1 MFVGSADLRSLR
13 ASPPE
18 TARHA
23 LLNENLPR
31 PLGILSC
38 AQRKIPPRC
47 RPHIFPLINTR
58 QTPDDWLTRHHW
70 QRLTQVTIGWPTF
83 RSTCSLG
90 TLQTAPGRRW
100 QQPAAGNWPGAA
112 VCSVGRFSW
121 FGRARVSFKGSIV
134 LIDPTPPPTFTGQPF
149 MIYVKDFVIDR
160 LTRDL

>member
-47 RPHIFPLINTR
+47 RPHIFPLINAR
-58 QTPDDWLTRHHW
+58 QHQMTWLTRHHW
-70 QRLTQVTIGWPTF
+70 QRLPGSVTGLAG
-83 RSTCSLG
+83 RSTCGSNSLG
-90 TLQTAPGRRW
+90 SGTSLGLLQVRW
-100 QQPAAGNWPGAA
+100 PIVQCTVQSITY
-112 VCSVGRFSW
+112 CSMGVGRFSW
-121 FGRARVSFKGSIV
+121 FGHEFSRVFAQRVNRSNWPKHRYCPCCGYRSI
-134 LIDPTPPPTFTGQPF
+134 
-149 MIYVKDFVIDR
+149 IY
-160 LTRDL
+160 